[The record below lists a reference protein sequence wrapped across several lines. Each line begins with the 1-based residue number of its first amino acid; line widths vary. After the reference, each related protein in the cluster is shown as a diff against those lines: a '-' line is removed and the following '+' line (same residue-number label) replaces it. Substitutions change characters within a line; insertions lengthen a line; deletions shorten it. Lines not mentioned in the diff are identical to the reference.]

1 MTATSSTLHHR
12 AATLRALAAA
22 IERTPAT
29 SLDQLAGDETWRG
42 PRPLLCHNVL
52 VANLAQLHA
61 AADDLRANA
70 WRLERQARDL
80 DAAAALQLPAIDTRA
95 G

>member
-1 MTATSSTLHHR
+1 MTALTSTLHHR
-12 AATLRALAAA
+12 AATLRALAAT

-29 SLDQLAGDETWRG
+29 TLEQLAGDDTWRG
-42 PRPLLCHNVL
+42 PRPLLCRNIL

-61 AADDLRANA
+61 AADDLRQHA
-70 WRLERQARDL
+70 WRLERQAREL
-80 DAAAALQLPAIDTRA
+80 EAAAALQLPTLDMRA